1 MLMMKKM
8 LAFAVALL
16 AVATAVAQPGIVCH
30 RGFYNSPGADENSI
44 KALENAYAL
53 GGMYGVEFDVNLTT
67 DKEVVVVHGPKILG
81 TNLLVQKSSWAE
93 ISKVTLP
100 NGNKV
105 PTFREWIIA
114 AKKCPGLKQIIEFKK
129 HETPELET
137 ELVERVVAIC
147 RELDA
152 LDIVEFSSFSYH
164 ICKECARLVP
174 GSKVLYINSSLGSK
188 CVEVAKAKADK
199 VTDLVYNCNVFMNRP
214 DLVADAL
221 ANGMQTTMWMV
232 NQPEVV
238 DWAIR
243 HGVNYVSSDY
253 PDRIKAYLATPAVK
267 RAVAK
272 AAKSRTK

>member
-1 MLMMKKM
+1 MKTRSF
-8 LAFAVALL
+8 LILTIAVLGVL
-16 AVATAVAQPGIVCH
+16 TAVAQPKIVCH

-44 KALENAYAL
+44 TALVNAHKL
-53 GGMYGVEFDVNLTT
+53 GVYGVEFDVNLTT

-81 TNLLVQKSSWAE
+81 TDIVVQQSSWAE
-93 ISKVTLP
+93 ISKATLP

-105 PTFREWIIA
+105 PTFREWMLM

-129 HETPELET
+129 HSTPELET

-147 RELDA
+147 RELDV

-174 GSKVLYINSSLGSK
+174 GCQSMYINSSFGAK
-188 CVEVAKAKADK
+188 CVGPEQAKRDGLTA
-199 VTDLVYNCNVFMNRP
+199 LVYNCNIFMNRP
-214 DLVADAL
+214 DLVDGAR
-221 ANGMQTTMWMV
+221 ANGMQTTMWLV

-243 HGVNYVSSDY
+243 HNVDYVSSDY
-253 PDRIKAYLATPAVK
+253 PDRIKAYISTPKVK
-267 RAVAK
+267 RAAAK
-272 AAKSRTK
+272 AAKNVGK

>member
-1 MLMMKKM
+1 MKRF
-8 LAFAVALL
+8 LVLVIAVLGVL
-16 AVATAVAQPGIVCH
+16 TAVAQPKIVCH

-44 KALENAYAL
+44 AALVNAHKL
-53 GGMYGVEFDVNLTT
+53 GVYGVEFDVNLTA

-81 TNLLVQKSSWAE
+81 TDIVVQKSTWAE
-93 ISKVTLP
+93 ISNATLP

-105 PTFREWIIA
+105 PTFREWIA
-114 AKKCPGLKQIIEFKK
+114 EAKKCHGLKQIIEFKK

-147 RELDA
+147 RQMDA

-174 GSKVLYINSSLGSK
+174 GSQVMYINSSFGSK
-188 CVEVAKAKADK
+188 CVEAEQGKKDGLTA
-199 VTDLVYNCNVFMNRP
+199 LVYNVNIFMNRP
-214 DLVADAL
+214 DLVDGAR
-221 ANGMQTTMWMV
+221 ANGMTTTMWMV
-232 NQPEVV
+232 NHPEVV

-243 HGVNYVSSDY
+243 HHVDFVSSDY
-253 PDRIKAYLATPAVK
+253 PDRIKAYLETPAVR

-272 AAKSRTK
+272 SAKGMKK

>member
-1 MLMMKKM
+1 MKR
-8 LAFAVALL
+8 LFAFAIAVI
-16 AVATAVAQPGIVCH
+16 AVATVAAQPGIVCH

-53 GGMYGVEFDVNLTT
+53 GGMYGVEFDVNLTA
-67 DKEVVVVHGPKILG
+67 DKEVIVAHGPKILG
-81 TNLLVQKSSWAE
+81 TNLLAQKSTWAE

-105 PTFREWIIA
+105 PTLREWLTV
-114 AKKCPGLKQIIEFKK
+114 AKQCPGLKQIIEFKQ

-164 ICKECARLVP
+164 ICMECARLVP
-174 GSKVLYINSSLGSK
+174 GSQVLYINRSLGSK
-188 CVEVAKAKADK
+188 CVGVDKAVADK
-199 VTDLVYNCNVFMNRP
+199 LTNLVYNVNVFMNRP
-214 DLVADAL
+214 DLVDGAR
-221 ANGMQTTMWMV
+221 ANGLKTTLWMV
-232 NQPEVV
+232 NHPEVV

-243 HGVNYVSSDY
+243 HGISYISTDY
-253 PDRIKAYLATPAVK
+253 PDRIKAYLATPTAK
-267 RAVAK
+267 KLVAESSK
-272 AAKSRTK
+272 